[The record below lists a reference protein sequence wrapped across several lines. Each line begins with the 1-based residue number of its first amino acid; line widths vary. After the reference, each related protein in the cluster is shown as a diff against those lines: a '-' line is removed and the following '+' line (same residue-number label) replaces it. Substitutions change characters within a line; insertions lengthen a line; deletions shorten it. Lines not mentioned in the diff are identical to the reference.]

1 MKINKSLRALALVL
15 GASSALLFSLPAA
28 SQSSHGGAHGGTPS
42 AATPKA
48 TSAPRAG
55 AGAMDMMSVMKDG
68 NQQMMSMSM
77 TGKPDVDFAMMMR
90 VHHLSALKMA
100 EIELRDGK
108 DAKMRDTAK
117 KIIASQKKEISEFES
132 FLAKNGHD
140 VSTMPR

>member
-1 MKINKSLRALALVL
+1 MKANNSLRALALAL
-15 GASSALLFSLPAA
+15 GASSALLLSLPAA
-28 SQSSHGGAHGGTPS
+28 SQASHGGAHGGTPPAAASKAPS
-42 AATPKA
+42 AS
-48 TSAPRAG
+48 TSG
-55 AGAMDMMSVMKDG
+55 VGAMDMMSVMKEG
-68 NQQMMSMSM
+68 NQQMMAMSM

-117 KIIASQKKEISEFES
+117 KIIASQKKEIAEFET

-140 VSTMPR
+140 VSKMPR